1 MADNLNAFG
10 ASLNKALKD
19 DGDDFLNVA
28 LRKWKFSSKY
38 VRNQRLFIGLST
50 LETSLYSNCA
60 YNYFSFSDILFDFR
74 FHIPGILPAH
84 YLSG

>member
-1 MADNLNAFG
+1 MADNTHTFG

-38 VRNQRLFIGLST
+38 VRNQRLFIGLMIFFLIFGSIF
-50 LETSLYSNCA
+50 LGYYL
-60 YNYFSFSDILFDFR
+60 
-74 FHIPGILPAH
+74 HII
-84 YLSG
+84 